1 MDVATKATAIC
12 APPSQWSSALPP
24 RCLLSMPSTT
34 ARTPHLREHDTG
46 VFDTR
51 RTGAASC
58 SASHLVGRSEP
69 GSSSLVCSCVF
80 SLPSRFSWRLLLGW
94 VAREQPLTR
103 WPRPLTRK
111 RRRRDET
118 VRCTLQLPRQPTP
131 SFSIL
136 PLEDT
141 PLRISCSWCPPPW
154 LRIGVATP
162 PPSSVASHSPTMGP
176 SMGRP
181 SPDESRENR
190 RGSSN
195 VNATATPVLLGGP
208 GAPRTPGGGSG
219 GGPELLTSAAAD
231 TR

>member
-141 PLRISCSWCPPPW
+141 PLRYQLLVVP
-154 LRIGVATP
+154 AA
-162 PPSSVASHSPTMGP
+162 VAS
-176 SMGRP
+176 
-181 SPDESRENR
+181 NR
-190 RGSSN
+190 RRDAPAIERRIALADDGPLNGTPESGRVARKSPRQFQRERN
-195 VNATATPVLLGGP
+195 RNACAP
-208 GAPRTPGGGSG
+208 GRTRCP
-219 GGPELLTSAAAD
+219 
-231 TR
+231 